1 MKPNKNIYFILFVIS
16 FLILCVYSYI
26 SIDIL
31 INGGNNIDM
40 NINSIF
46 GNILVCSFFLSG
58 YIILT
63 KEKTSK
69 KLISVLKSF
78 VLLLLLLSVIWISVY
93 NNLLI
98 QEGFKSGKEL
108 YWQITTLILGI
119 SSIVFSI
126 YLLNFK
132 LKNI

>member
-1 MKPNKNIYFILFVIS
+1 MKPNKNIYFTLFVIS
-16 FLILCVYSYI
+16 FLVLCVYSYI

-31 INGGNNIDM
+31 INGGNDIDM

-58 YIILT
+58 YIILS

-69 KLISVLKSF
+69 KLISILKSF
-78 VLLLLLLSVIWISVY
+78 VLLLLILSVIWISVY

-108 YWQITTLILGI
+108 YWQITTIILGV
-119 SSIVFSI
+119 SSIVFGI